1 MMFAIMGFSQFEV
14 KVNPIGLLWGNMDLS
29 GEYILND
36 NMGAE
41 AEFAYYFKQDD
52 LFGTTVTN
60 SKSSRFVGILSYK
73 YYFKPEDGGDKFYA
87 FPYFR
92 YKSSKFSITDNAVDY
107 DISYTALGVGF
118 GLGYKW
124 VATSG
129 LLFDLGVGAGKNFGG
144 GWNWVATSGLLFD
157 LGVGAGKN
165 FGGGWNW
172 DGYSTG
178 IDIPVWPVNFI
189 SRLSIGY
196 RF

>member
-1 MMFAIMGFSQFEV
+1 MKKKFMILGAFMMFATMGFSQFEV

-52 LFGTTVTN
+52 LFGASVTS

-118 GLGYKW
+118 GFGYK
-124 VATSG
+124 
-129 LLFDLGVGAGKNFGG
+129 
-144 GWNWVATSGLLFD
+144 WVATSGLLFD